1 MEDRAKIEK
10 GNFEE
15 ETKQEVKDSIFTIF
29 LKWLVYT
36 LFF

>member
-10 GNFEE
+10 GNSEE

-29 LKWLVYT
+29 
-36 LFF
+36 F